1 MTAAHLDLVNVS
13 PSARPS
19 RWTLA
24 KTVVTAYAS
33 RPAFAGVRP
42 WLLRPTFWLQLVLGD
57 WRANPSGT
65 AVCSLNTGSLLTR
78 IKATIT
84 VVALLAVAPTL
95 VIFSS
100 VTWPLIVALA
110 LLAIMYLP
118 LARRSLTG
126 IPARR
131 RLRRTR
137 PPGPLVFVHTVASIE
152 PGAGRALLE
161 TVNTEA
167 DAKGWTMTL
176 DAANEN
182 LARYYTQLGYQP
194 LGPPVL
200 MPYGERVVPMIRHPE
215 LQLASQL

>member
-1 MTAAHLDLVNVS
+1 MAKAYTD
-13 PSARPS
+13 RP
-19 RWTLA
+19 
-24 KTVVTAYAS
+24 
-33 RPAFAGVRP
+33 PFAGVRP

-65 AVCSLNTGSLLTR
+65 AVCSLNTGSLRTG

-84 VVALLAVAPTL
+84 VATLLAVAPTL
-95 VIFSS
+95 VIFST

-118 LARRSLTG
+118 LVRHSLTG

-131 RLRRTR
+131 RLHRTR

-161 TVNTEA
+161 TVNAEA

-176 DAANEN
+176 DAVNET
-182 LARYYTQLGYQP
+182 LARYYANLGYQT

-200 MPYGERVVPMIRHPE
+200 MPYGQRVVPMIRHPR
-215 LQLASQL
+215 LHSASRP